1 MYWLEQPCHDCPPF
15 GAVIVKYGITVN
27 VALEVSAIDGNDV
40 NETFTNMREEFA
52 LGTVQAKLVA
62 VLETTEDKT
71 VQLAPLSAE
80 YSILKLEFGRYCP
93 YQEIETE
100 EPGDNCSPPFG

>member
-15 GAVIVKYGITVN
+15 GVVTVKYGITVN
-27 VALEVSAIDGNDV
+27 VALDVSAIDGNDV

-62 VLETTEDKT
+62 VLETVEDKT
-71 VQLAPLSAE
+71 VHVAPLSAE
-80 YSILKLEFGRYCP
+80 YSILKLDVGK
-93 YQEIETE
+93 
-100 EPGDNCSPPFG
+100 